1 MYLINMVRTQIPRM
15 EQNASTM
22 IDLWGA
28 SHDVIQRAKTTK
40 EDCNELAEEISLVLK
55 VRGDPGETCMGSEDD
70 GGQNQRRNCSLGKF
84 SNICFTG
91 SKGGSCGISSSDI
104 EVLDRIRFSK

>member
-55 VRGDPGETCMGSEDD
+55 VRGGIQVATF
-70 GGQNQRRNCSLGKF
+70 F
-84 SNICFTG
+84 SDFLEWEIDAFLLHPHL
-91 SKGGSCGISSSDI
+91 SSRSW
-104 EVLDRIRFSK
+104 